1 MAFNK
6 FLNIKGFFIILSS
19 ISFVIITL
27 AYTYNNFKHVK
38 DIINDKK
45 ALELYNIKVSIEHQV
60 DSLKGVLITLSN
72 TIMTDKIDTKKI
84 QKYFEKVMKSTGL
97 FYNII
102 ITDTKGNLI
111 VSAVPTKGIKPPT
124 DRLYFKRAL
133 TEKDFVWGEFAIS
146 RTTGKKVIHFA
157 MPVLDENRNVK
168 YIIIAVPMIDRVLPI
183 ISASSNKGIRLLDE
197 NGIIVKSPIENEEG
211 KKYVYFEDIKKGQEI
226 IEKEDNNYIFT
237 AKITYND
244 KTLCYIVKEQK
255 IKILPILNE
264 EGFFKN
270 IGVFLLISILGLSLT
285 LFIFNKY
292 IIKPLMN
299 LEQTFMNFDINH
311 ELSLPKETF
320 LFKELYNLRN
330 SFIKLVD
337 KIKEQHHEIEI
348 EKNLWQNTFNAVQE
362 PFFIVDQE
370 FRIIKANDS
379 FIKTFNLDPNNL
391 QNYRCYEVVH
401 KSEGIVSS
409 CPYQDILNKKYSYTI
424 ESYFSELNKYFLM
437 TFNPIIE
444 NDKVI
449 GFVHYLK
456 DITALKVAEEK
467 RINMERQL
475 LQTQKLESLG
485 ILAGGVA
492 HDFNNILMGILGN
505 IELALLDKDKL
516 PENVIHNLEV
526 IKNASEKASYL
537 TKQLLA
543 YSGKGK
549 FIIQEIDLN
558 KFIRDIFELL
568 KVSISKKATI
578 CLNLKE
584 DEDLIING
592 DPGQIEQV
600 ILNLVIN
607 ASEALEDKVGLITI
621 STGKIYCD
629 KAYLE
634 NTFSGGVSNLKEGEY
649 VFLEV
654 TDTGCGMD
662 KETMSRIF
670 EPFFTTKFTGRGL
683 GLSAILGIVRG
694 HNGAIRVYSEK
705 GKGSSFK
712 VLFPA
717 GTKSEKRATINPT
730 FVPTLKGAT
739 ILIVDDENLVLE
751 VASQMIKLLGGKTIL
766 ANDGRE
772 GITKFKENKDKI
784 DFVLLDLTMPDL
796 SGDEVF
802 REIKKIKED
811 VKVILMSGY
820 NDQEVSQRL
829 VGRGFAGFIQKPF
842 TLDSLQKIFNK
853 NYE

>member
-1 MAFNK
+1 
-6 FLNIKGFFIILSS
+6 
-19 ISFVIITL
+19 
-27 AYTYNNFKHVK
+27 
-38 DIINDKK
+38 
-45 ALELYNIKVSIEHQV
+45 
-60 DSLKGVLITLSN
+60 
-72 TIMTDKIDTKKI
+72 
-84 QKYFEKVMKSTGL
+84 
-97 FYNII
+97 
-102 ITDTKGNLI
+102 
-111 VSAVPTKGIKPPT
+111 
-124 DRLYFKRAL
+124 
-133 TEKDFVWGEFAIS
+133 
-146 RTTGKKVIHFA
+146 
-157 MPVLDENRNVK
+157 
-168 YIIIAVPMIDRVLPI
+168 
-183 ISASSNKGIRLLDE
+183 
-197 NGIIVKSPIENEEG
+197 
-211 KKYVYFEDIKKGQEI
+211 
-226 IEKEDNNYIFT
+226 
-237 AKITYND
+237 
-244 KTLCYIVKEQK
+244 
-255 IKILPILNE
+255 
-264 EGFFKN
+264 
-270 IGVFLLISILGLSLT
+270 
-285 LFIFNKY
+285 
-292 IIKPLMN
+292 
-299 LEQTFMNFDINH
+299 
-311 ELSLPKETF
+311 
-320 LFKELYNLRN
+320 
-330 SFIKLVD
+330 
-337 KIKEQHHEIEI
+337 
-348 EKNLWQNTFNAVQE
+348 
-362 PFFIVDQE
+362 
-370 FRIIKANDS
+370 
-379 FIKTFNLDPNNL
+379 
-391 QNYRCYEVVH
+391 
-401 KSEGIVSS
+401 
-409 CPYQDILNKKYSYTI
+409 
-424 ESYFSELNKYFLM
+424 M

-449 GFVHYLK
+449 GFIHYLK

-592 DPGQIEQV
+592 DPGQIQQV

-634 NTFSGGVSNLKEGEY
+634 NTFSGEVSNLKEGEY

-683 GLSAILGIVRG
+683 GLSAILGIVKG

-739 ILIVDDENLVLE
+739 ILIVDDENLVLQ